1 MGAWRLAFTPRIRRG
16 AEARPHRKMNDTRY
30 GYEFLESVC
39 DKLDLDSDDYD
50 FYWRYS
56 MSPRGYPAIYIEQ
69 DGIIIAPLLCF
80 GAGSSGFGIGLTG
93 REHKWQGKGTQARV
107 DQMAAWVNDEISRFG
122 PRAAGLA
129 ELTSVLFST

>member
-1 MGAWRLAFTPRIRRG
+1 
-16 AEARPHRKMNDTRY
+16 MNDTRY
-30 GYEFLESVC
+30 GYLFLESVC

-80 GAGSSGFGIGLTG
+80 SAGSGGFGIGLTG
-93 REHKWQGKGTQARV
+93 REHKWTHASVESRV
-107 DQMAAWVNDEISRFG
+107 KQVADWVNEEISRFG

-129 ELTSVLFST
+129 ELTRVLFTT